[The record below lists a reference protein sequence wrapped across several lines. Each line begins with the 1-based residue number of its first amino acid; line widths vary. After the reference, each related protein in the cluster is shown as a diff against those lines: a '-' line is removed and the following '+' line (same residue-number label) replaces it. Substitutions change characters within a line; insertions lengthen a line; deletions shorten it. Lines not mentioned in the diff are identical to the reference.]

1 MSNIGTG
8 PVVSFEN
15 VSKQYGSLKAVDG
28 LSLDLRPGETVAL
41 LGPNGAGKSTS
52 LDMLLALRKPTSGRI
67 RMFGSDP
74 YHAIKSGRV
83 GAMLQS
89 GGLMPEVTVRELVSL
104 VASLHPRPVPVDTTL
119 KRAGIDSFAEQ
130 RVDKLS
136 GGQTQR
142 VRFALAIAGECE
154 LIVLDEPT
162 TAMDVET
169 RRLFWAN
176 MKAEVA
182 EGRTLLFATHYL
194 EEADQAADRILVIN
208 KGRLL
213 ADGTP
218 AEIKERAGA
227 KRMSFRLERVD
238 EPFLLG
244 LPGLESLEIR
254 HDVVQIQTSD
264 SDATLYAVLDA
275 GYRPTEI
282 EVSSLGLEQAFIAI
296 TAEDD
301 RAGGPARVRGT
312 PPREPREGDE
322 RPMSGTSG
330 TVALAKA
337 EIIRLRR
344 NKRYLFFTLALPI
357 VLYLSLAKTA
367 VTEGGVPFK
376 IYYLFEMASLGAF
389 SGAFNNNAIRI
400 SQERKDGW
408 IRQLR
413 LTCLPANSYVVAKI
427 IATVAL
433 TAPQIAI
440 MMLLGRFYGGIEL
453 PIWQWTVIAL
463 AIWLGTLIFAA
474 LAVAIG
480 YWMNPNS
487 VQPVIMIIFLFFSLF
502 GGLWFPV
509 TGGLKTF
516 AQGTPT
522 YRIVQIA
529 TDVTKY
535 GTVSWTAVG
544 VILIWLAVFVGLAT
558 FAVRNAAE
566 AI

>member
-1 MSNIGTG
+1 MSNSGTG

-15 VSKQYGSLKAVDG
+15 VSKQYGGLKAVDG
-28 LSLDLRPGETVAL
+28 LNLDLRPGETVAL

-52 LDMLLALRKPTSGRI
+52 LDMLLALKKPTSGRI

-104 VASLHPRPVPVDTTL
+104 VASLHPRPLPVETTM
-119 KRAGIDSFAEQ
+119 KQAGIDKFPDQ

-169 RRLFWAN
+169 RRLFWSN

-218 AEIKERAGA
+218 AEIKQRAGA

-244 LPGLESLEIR
+244 LPGLESLELR
-254 HDVVQIQTSD
+254 HDVVQIQTRD

-301 RAGGPARVRGT
+301 RAGDASGPVRVTRHAST
-312 PPREPREGDE
+312 ADA
-322 RPMSGTSG
+322 TSG
-330 TVALAKA
+330 EK
-337 EIIRLRR
+337 
-344 NKRYLFFTLALPI
+344 
-357 VLYLSLAKTA
+357 
-367 VTEGGVPFK
+367 
-376 IYYLFEMASLGAF
+376 EMSD
-389 SGAFNNNAIRI
+389 
-400 SQERKDGW
+400 K
-408 IRQLR
+408 
-413 LTCLPANSYVVAKI
+413 
-427 IATVAL
+427 
-433 TAPQIAI
+433 
-440 MMLLGRFYGGIEL
+440 
-453 PIWQWTVIAL
+453 
-463 AIWLGTLIFAA
+463 
-474 LAVAIG
+474 
-480 YWMNPNS
+480 
-487 VQPVIMIIFLFFSLF
+487 
-502 GGLWFPV
+502 
-509 TGGLKTF
+509 
-516 AQGTPT
+516 
-522 YRIVQIA
+522 
-529 TDVTKY
+529 
-535 GTVSWTAVG
+535 
-544 VILIWLAVFVGLAT
+544 
-558 FAVRNAAE
+558 
-566 AI
+566 